1 METGMPAN
9 VSNASSPHSRSF
21 IYYLVFTAV
30 ICGALVMVIE
40 ILGSRVIGPFF
51 GASLFVWTSLITVT
65 LIALAGGY
73 AAGGFL
79 SDKKGSPDYL
89 YGIILLA
96 GVLVLLIPFLKGPV
110 LRTALPLGLRSGAFI
125 SSLVLFGPA
134 LFLLGCVSPYLI
146 RIAAGEMRN
155 IGRTVGVF
163 YAISTIGSFLGTVMT
178 GFIFIAFF
186 KVNQIFAVIGLLL
199 VCLSAGYFVFWKG
212 KRWVAAFVL
221 LPFLLYQGDAPV
233 SKLRKSG
240 TRVTTVFSSDSFYGN
255 LKVVDYSYEEKHT
268 RELMIDGQIQGGI
281 DMKNRLSVYAYSYF
295 LEALPTSINPE
306 GKDCLVIGLGA
317 GVVPLWYE
325 SRGIKTD
332 VVDIDPD
339 VVRIAREFFDFSL
352 RGDVVVSDAR
362 YYLNTSTKKYD
373 YIIMDVS
380 NGDTTPGH
388 ILSLEALQLVRARMT
403 ERGIFAINFIGSLKK
418 ENFMTA
424 SIIRTLESA
433 FATVNIYPNFS
444 SEAGDGIGNITV
456 LAYNFSFS
464 DADIKS
470 LPAGFSVH
478 PLAYEQVRRV
488 FGKTFRFPQGTK
500 AVVLTDDYNPI
511 DFYDA
516 WLKERLRRG
525 IIDNTDWEVLI

>member
-1 METGMPAN
+1 MP
-9 VSNASSPHSRSF
+9 VNALTSKNAHSRSF
-21 IYYLVFTAV
+21 VYYLVLTAV

-65 LIALAGGY
+65 LVALACGY
-73 AAGGFL
+73 AAGGVL

-96 GVLVLLIPFLKGPV
+96 GVLVLLVPLLKGPV
-110 LRTALPLGLRSGAFI
+110 LRTALPFGLRSGAFL
-125 SSLVLFGPA
+125 SSLALFGPA

-146 RIAAGEMRN
+146 KIAAVEMRN

-178 GFIFIAFF
+178 GFIFIAYF
-186 KVNQIFAVIGLLL
+186 KVNQIFAVTGLLL

-212 KRWVAAFVL
+212 KRWVAAFVI
-221 LPFLLYQGDAPV
+221 LPFLLYHGGDTPV

-240 TRVTTVFSSDSFYGN
+240 TRVTKVFSKDGFYGN
-255 LKVVDYSYEEKHT
+255 LKVVDYSYGEKHT

-281 DMKNRLSVYAYSYF
+281 DMKSRLSVYGYSYF
-295 LEALPTSINPE
+295 LEALPYSINPE
-306 GKDCLVIGLGA
+306 GKNCLVIGLGA
-317 GVVPLWYE
+317 GVVPVWYE
-325 SRGIKTD
+325 SRGVKTD

-339 VVRIAREFFDFSL
+339 VVRIARDYFGFSL
-352 RGDVVVSDAR
+352 RGDVIVSDAR
-362 YYLNTSTKKYD
+362 YYLNTSNKKYD
-373 YIIMDVS
+373 YVIMDVS

-388 ILSLEALQLVRARMT
+388 ILSIEALQLVRARMT
-403 ERGIFAINFIGSLKK
+403 ERGIFAINFIGSLRN

-424 SIIRTLESA
+424 SIVRTLESA
-433 FATVNIYPNFS
+433 FTTVSIYPNFLP
-444 SEAGDGIGNITV
+444 EEGDGIGNITV
-456 LAYNFSFS
+456 LAYAYPFPLV
-464 DADIKS
+464 DIKT
-470 LPAGFSVH
+470 LPAGFPVH
-478 PLAYEQVRRV
+478 PLAQENVRRV
-488 FGKTFRFPQGTK
+488 FGQTFSFPQGTQ
-500 AVVLTDDYNPI
+500 AVVLSDDYNPI

-516 WLKERLRRG
+516 WLKERLRKG